1 MAIPTPLSRFA
12 ALGKT
17 TLSSRLWLALG
28 LESAFGALVIL
39 AAGLPA
45 LLLLDRLE
53 LLAVG
58 LLNGQPRALATL
70 GGLSFGLVLFA
81 GFAQLPGFRFANS
94 LHHELSHL
102 AAAVVLLA
110 QPRRLEASAAGLGRT
125 EFELRG
131 PLPRLRAFL
140 VAIAPYWFSP
150 VLGTALSAAVS
161 LSPNIW
167 GRFAGAA
174 VLGWALWSPLAQVSL
189 RQSDLT
195 RYGVVLPL
203 AASLW
208 LWAAAATCGL
218 AVLASGKYASLG
230 SIYRSGWA
238 TLLGWLS

>member
-1 MAIPTPLSRFA
+1 MGTPNPLSRFA
-12 ALGKT
+12 ASYRT
-17 TLSSRLWLALG
+17 TRSSRLRIALG
-28 LESAFGALVIL
+28 LEIAFGALLVL

-45 LLLLDRLE
+45 LLLFDRLE
-53 LLAVG
+53 LLG
-58 LLNGQPRALATL
+58 LGLVNGQPRALAAL
-70 GGLSFGLVLFA
+70 GGLGFGLVLFT

-110 QPRRLEASAAGLGRT
+110 QPQRLEASAAGFGST
-125 EFELRG
+125 EIALRG
-131 PLPRLRAFL
+131 PLPRLRGFL

-167 GRFAGAA
+167 GRFVGAA
-174 VLGWALWSPLAQVSL
+174 VLGWALWVLLAQVSL

-208 LWAAAATCGL
+208 LWAAAAACGL
-218 AVLASGKYASLG
+218 AVLASGRYASLG
-230 SIYRSGWA
+230 SIYRTGWA